1 MSIDKWIEICY
12 HKDRNFL
19 SLRKVLCMELDIRV
33 LKYFLAVAQ
42 AGNMTQAAKDLHIT
56 QPTLSRQIMDLEKNL
71 GTELF
76 VRKHKQLTLS
86 DSGFLFQQRA
96 REIVQLTDKTCREL
110 AEQKSHIGGIVTIA
124 CVESI
129 ASCLL
134 PEIMA
139 GFSRDYPSVKYELY
153 SADGDDI
160 REKIDRGSI
169 DLGILLE
176 PVEVAKYN
184 FLHLPC
190 YEKWGMAVREDSPLA
205 QKKYIATED
214 IQGLPIIIPRRTIV
228 IEEIA
233 KWLGVQDDQLNIV
246 ASHNLPTNGLLL
258 ARQGIGYL
266 LCVEGA
272 FTVRPMAGLCFRPFL
287 PERIT
292 GHVLAWKKN
301 RVFSQATMRFLEFIR
316 NKYETS

>member
-1 MSIDKWIEICY
+1 
-12 HKDRNFL
+12 
-19 SLRKVLCMELDIRV
+19 MELDIRV
-33 LKYFLAVAQ
+33 LKYFLAVAK

-56 QPTLSRQIMDLEKNL
+56 QPTLSRQLMDLEKNL

-96 REIVQLTDKTCREL
+96 KEIAQLADKACREL

-124 CVESI
+124 CVESV
-129 ASCLL
+129 ASLLL
-134 PEIMA
+134 PEIISE
-139 GFSRDYPSVKYELY
+139 FSQKYPSVKYELY
-153 SADGDDI
+153 SADGNDI
-160 REKIDRGSI
+160 REKIDRGNI

-184 FLHLPC
+184 FLRLPC
-190 YEKWGMAVREDSPLA
+190 YEKWGVVMREESHLA
-205 QKKYIATED
+205 RKDAIATED

-233 KWLGVQDDQLNIV
+233 KWLGAEEDSLNIV

-258 ARQGIGYL
+258 ARQGIGCL
-266 LCVEGA
+266 ICVEGA
-272 FTVRPMAGLCFRPFL
+272 FAVRPMAGLCFRPFL

-301 RVFSQATMRFLEFIR
+301 HALSKATTHFLEFVR
-316 NKYETS
+316 GKYEVS

>member
-1 MSIDKWIEICY
+1 
-12 HKDRNFL
+12 
-19 SLRKVLCMELDIRV
+19 MELDVRV

-56 QPTLSRQIMDLEKNL
+56 QPTLSRQMMDLEKNL

-96 REIVQLTDKTCREL
+96 KEIAQLADKACREI
-110 AEQKSHIGGIVTIA
+110 AEQKAQMQGTVTIA

-129 ASCLL
+129 ASLLL

-139 GFSRDYPSVKYELY
+139 AFSQNFPSVKYELY
-153 SADGDDI
+153 SADGNDI
-160 REKIDRGSI
+160 REKIDRGNI

-184 FLHLPC
+184 FLRLPC
-190 YEKWGMAVREDSPLA
+190 FETWGVAMREDWPLA
-205 QKKYIATED
+205 QKEAVATED

-228 IEEIA
+228 IAEIA
-233 KWLGVQDDQLNIV
+233 KWLGMDEDGLNIV

-258 ARQGIGYL
+258 ARQGIGCL
-266 LCVEGA
+266 ICVEGS
-272 FTVRPMAGLCFRPFL
+272 FSIRPMEGLCFRPFL
-287 PERIT
+287 PERTT

-301 RVFSQATMRFLEFIR
+301 RVFSQATMRFLEFVR
-316 NKYETS
+316 SKYDICDTRERDT

>member
-1 MSIDKWIEICY
+1 
-12 HKDRNFL
+12 
-19 SLRKVLCMELDIRV
+19 MELDIRV

-56 QPTLSRQIMDLEKNL
+56 QPTLSRQIMDLENNL

-96 REIVQLTDKTCREL
+96 KEIAQLADKACREI
-110 AEQKSHIGGIVTIA
+110 AEQKAQMQGTVTIA
-124 CVESI
+124 CVESS
-129 ASCLL
+129 ASHLL
-134 PEIMA
+134 PEIIA
-139 GFSRDYPSVKYELY
+139 AFSQNFPSVKYELY
-153 SADGDDI
+153 SADGNDI
-160 REKIDRGSI
+160 REKIDRGNI

-190 YEKWGMAVREDSPLA
+190 YEKWGVAMREDSPLA
-205 QKKYIATED
+205 RKEAITTKD
-214 IQGLPIIIPRRTIV
+214 IQGVPIIIPRRTIV
-228 IEEIA
+228 IEEISR
-233 KWLGVQDDQLNIV
+233 WLEVEENRLNIV

-258 ARQGIGYL
+258 TKQGIGYL
-266 LCVEGA
+266 ICVEGS
-272 FTVRPMAGLCFRPFL
+272 FTIRPMPGLCFRPFL

-301 RVFSQATMRFLEFIR
+301 HALSQVTQHFLEFVR
-316 NKYETS
+316 SKYEVSKTTACL

>member
-1 MSIDKWIEICY
+1 
-12 HKDRNFL
+12 
-19 SLRKVLCMELDIRV
+19 MELDIRV
-33 LKYFLAVAQ
+33 LKYFLAVAK

-56 QPTLSRQIMDLEKNL
+56 QPTLSRQLMDLEKNL

-96 REIVQLTDKTCREL
+96 REITQLADKACREL
-110 AEQKSHIGGIVTIA
+110 AEQKTLMQGTVTIA

-129 ASCLL
+129 ASLLL

-139 GFSRDYPSVKYELY
+139 AFRQNFPSVKFELY
-153 SADGDDI
+153 SADGNDI
-160 REKIDRGSI
+160 REKIDRGNI

-184 FLHLPC
+184 FFRLPC
-190 YEKWGMAVREDSPLA
+190 YEKWGVAMREDSPLA
-205 QKKYIATED
+205 RREVITTED

-228 IEEIA
+228 IAEIA
-233 KWLGVQDDQLNIV
+233 KWLGMDEDGLNIV

-258 ARQGIGYL
+258 AERGIGCL
-266 LCVEGA
+266 ICVEGA
-272 FTVRPMAGLCFRPFL
+272 FSIRPMKGLCFRPFA
-287 PERIT
+287 PERVT

-301 RVFSQATMRFLEFIR
+301 RVFSQATMRFLDFVR
-316 NKYETS
+316 DKYDGT